1 MELVCLHEILNPP
14 SRNRC
19 SHRRPCPDCS
29 SDQDNDKRQIR
40 RRILDLAV
48 LFLPEPKRQVY
59 KQEVDRLIEDY
70 QVMIDRLP
78 RSRQD
83 TSALVLTAYLGEGRQ
98 NRMGGT
104 MERAACAPR
113 ISEMPISGID
123 VEDRL
128 C

>member
-1 MELVCLHEILNPP
+1 M
-14 SRNRC
+14 
-19 SHRRPCPDCS
+19 
-29 SDQDNDKRQIR
+29 
-40 RRILDLAV
+40 
-48 LFLPEPKRQVY
+48 Y